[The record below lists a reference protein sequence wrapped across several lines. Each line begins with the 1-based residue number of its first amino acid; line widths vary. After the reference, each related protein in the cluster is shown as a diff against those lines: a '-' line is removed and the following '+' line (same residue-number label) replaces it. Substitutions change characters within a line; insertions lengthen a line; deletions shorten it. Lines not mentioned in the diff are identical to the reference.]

1 MMKFISNLI
10 KLKEYPATQAVELVN
25 ASPNAKKQF
34 IKLIEEGTCHV
45 YAKAIFNKTVGVIFL
60 FTNLDDKDLADG
72 ENTCY
77 IANLFVHPK
86 FRGKGI
92 GTEILEYIFQVAREK
107 GFKQMTLGVDEA
119 IEKNVRLYKKL
130 GFTKEVKKS
139 SLDASVKDKNGN
151 HLTIKEHLVLAKDL

>member
-10 KLKEYPATQAVELVN
+10 KLKEYPATQAVELIN

-72 ENTCY
+72 ENTCILPIY
-77 IANLFVHPK
+77 LFTPNFAERESEQK
-86 FRGKGI
+86 
-92 GTEILEYIFQVAREK
+92 YWNIFFKLQEK
-107 GFKQMTLGVDEA
+107 K
-119 IEKNVRLYKKL
+119 
-130 GFTKEVKKS
+130 
-139 SLDASVKDKNGN
+139 ASNK
-151 HLTIKEHLVLAKDL
+151 